1 MIRHAYK
8 DIFDLM
14 KRAPLSRLHE
24 KEVLDAL
31 FERTDLEWELH
42 HYNRGKIVKS
52 FVSLPWLINL
62 FNVENLKRNCWAD
75 KLGNRV
81 FIKCSSKY
89 AAFVRISS
97 RKKEI
102 KDSPFQKEVAERIDH
117 QE

>member
-1 MIRHAYK
+1 MIRYTYT
-8 DIFDLM
+8 DIFDIL
-14 KRAPLSRLHE
+14 KRAPLSRLYQP
-24 KEVLDAL
+24 EVLEAL
-31 FERTDLEWELH
+31 FQRTDLQWELH
-42 HYNRGKIVKS
+42 HNRRGKIEKS

-62 FNVENLKRNCWAD
+62 FGEKNLKRNCWAD

-89 AAFVRISS
+89 AALVRISS

-102 KDSPFQKEVAERIDH
+102 KDSPFQKAVAGQTDH